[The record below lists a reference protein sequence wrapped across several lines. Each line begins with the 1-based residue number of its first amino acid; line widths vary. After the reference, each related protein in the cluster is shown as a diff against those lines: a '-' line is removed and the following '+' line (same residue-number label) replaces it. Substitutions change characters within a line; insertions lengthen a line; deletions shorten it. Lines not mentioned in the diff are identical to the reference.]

1 MSQKKEEVLAD
12 LPAEASAKEGF
23 ADVADVADCYTLKPA
38 CRQAGAKPETL
49 DSDL

>member
-1 MSQKKEEVLAD
+1 MSQKKEEILAD

-23 ADVADVADCYTLKPA
+23 SDIADCYTLKPA